1 MDLGSEGNIF
11 PIDIKGS
18 TTTGL
23 CDYHYVGTADED
35 LRSCLVGGDV
45 GFWSFAGL
53 FLFYSDIS
61 LLVSWS
67 SFGFRSS
74 IFK

>member
-23 CDYHYVGTADED
+23 CDYHYVGTADEN
-35 LRSCLVGGDV
+35 LRSCQVGGSV
-45 GFWSFAGL
+45 NAWSDAGL
-53 FLFYSDIS
+53 FPFSSDDS

-67 SFGFRSS
+67 YFGFRSS

>member
-35 LRSCLVGGDV
+35 LRSCLVGGGVDS
-45 GFWSFAGL
+45 WSDAGL
-53 FLFYSDIS
+53 FHFSSDHS

-67 SFGFRSS
+67 LLGFRSS